1 MIRLNPSRNLAACA
15 HASHFIAL
23 FLLVG
28 LPAIWVT
35 QADGLG
41 ATNTPAV
48 IPWNQIG
55 AKVGANYQG
64 DGLAV
69 TPDGEGA
76 RLHCVFQRLDGEA
89 TPEGLWLTSTVTNT
103 PSDRFRV
110 TAAAVGR
117 VTPCAPKAAGRTFNN
132 QPPTTNIQLEEA
144 GIISL
149 SGQTVRFLRP
159 GLVEEYSVSMDG
171 VRQDFL
177 VPERPA
183 GTGELAVRLAVSGAR
198 VEPAA
203 AGARLVLDNSGRK
216 LAYSRLRATDAT
228 GKELPARIEVAGRAG
243 SPLPAAMGGDTD
255 SGAHRVTRPILVVVV
270 NDAEAVYPVRIDPTF
285 SDANWTSMGGSVA
298 SFPSANGPV
307 YAAVTDGFGNLYI
320 GGEFTVAG
328 NVIAINIAQWNGTN
342 WSALGS
348 GMGGDYHIVEALAV
362 SGSTL
367 YAGGEFTTAGG
378 IAATNIAQWNGSSWS
393 ALGSGMDRIVYAL
406 AVSGGTLYAGGF
418 FTNAGGN
425 LANCIAQW
433 NGSSWSALGSG
444 MNNGVRAL
452 AVSGDTLYAGGDFT
466 NAGGSAANC
475 IAKWDGSSWSA
486 LGSGMSGAS
495 YDFDG
500 DGDYEYGPSVSALA
514 VSGSMLY
521 AAGAFTS
528 AGGNPANYIAKWNG
542 SSWSALGSGIS
553 GSGGDIYGDDY
564 GPYVYALAMSGS
576 TLYAGGIF
584 YAAGGNSANCIAQ
597 WDGSSW
603 SPLGSGVSGAS
614 SEGDGVG
621 EYYGPYV
628 YALAVSGTGSNLY
641 VGGNFDTPVPSLAQ
655 WDGSSW
661 SVLGLNSMGG
671 VNGSVDALAVS
682 GSDLYVGGSFTT
694 VPGIAANSI
703 AKWDGSSW
711 SPIGAGMVGTHPYVY
726 ALAVSGGTLYAGGYF
741 TNAGGA
747 AANHIAQWDGSSWS
761 ALGSG
766 TSGGDNPYVSALAMS
781 GNNLFVGGG
790 FTNAGGSIV
799 NYIAKWDGNSWS
811 ALGSGMS
818 GASYYYDGVSY
829 EYAVYVSALAVSGS
843 TLFAGGY
850 FTNAGGVAANS
861 IAQWNGS
868 SWSAL
873 GSGMGGDDPIVSAL
887 AVSGS
892 TLFAGGQFTNAGGV
906 AATNIAQWN
915 GSSWSALGSGMN
927 IDVEALAVSGGTLYA
942 GGYFTTAGGSPANSI
957 AKWDGSSWSALG
969 SGMNYYVS
977 ALAVSGTGSDLYA
990 GGEFTTAGGK
1000 VSAYVARAI
1009 LRLPSLTLWQ
1019 TNSSSVAVSWPS
1031 PSPGFV
1037 LQQNSAGL
1045 DSGNWSNATDSIMDD
1060 GTNKMITQPM
1070 GTSSFFRLVLP

>member
-1 MIRLNPSRNLAACA
+1 MKTKLYSLFIGLVLLAMR
-15 HASHFIAL
+15 
-23 FLLVG
+23 
-28 LPAIWVT
+28 VT
-35 QADGLG
+35 QAAGLA
-41 ATNTPAV
+41 ATNTPTA

-55 AKVGANYQG
+55 AKAGANYQG

-69 TPDGEGA
+69 TPTGFGV

-110 TAAAVGR
+110 TAMVVGR
-117 VTPCAPKAAGRTFNN
+117 VTPCAPGAADRTSND
-132 QPPTTNIQLEEA
+132 QHPTSNIQLEDA
-144 GIISL
+144 GIITL
-149 SGQTVRFLRP
+149 AGQTVRLSRP

-171 VRQDFL
+171 VRQDFV
-177 VPERPA
+177 VPERPVGA
-183 GTGELAVRLAVSGAR
+183 GELVVRLAVSGAR

-203 AGARLVLDNSGRK
+203 SGARLVLDNSGRK
-216 LAYSRLRATDAT
+216 VAYSRLRATDAT
-228 GKELPARIEVAGRAG
+228 GRELAARIEIGQVGDEVTSLNSSDLFG
-243 SPLPAAMGGDTD
+243 SDIQEKSLLTSAPT
-255 SGAHRVTRPILVVVV
+255 SVTLVVVV
-270 NDAEAVYPVRIDPTF
+270 NDAAAVYPIRIDPTF
-285 SDANWTSMGGSVA
+285 SDANWISMGGSVA
-298 SFPSANGPV
+298 GYPSANGPV
-307 YAAVTDGFGNLYI
+307 YAAVTDGLGNLYI
-320 GGEFTVAG
+320 GGEYTVAG
-328 NVIAINIAQWNGTN
+328 NVIATNIAKWNGTN

-393 ALGSGMDRIVYAL
+393 ALGSGMNSVVYAL
-406 AVSGGTLYAGGF
+406 AVSGSTLYAGGF

-514 VSGSMLY
+514 VSGSTLY

-528 AGGNPANYIAKWNG
+528 AGGNLANYIAKWDG

-553 GSGGDIYGDDY
+553 GAGGDIYGDDY
-564 GPYVYALAMSGS
+564 GPSVSALAMSGS

-628 YALAVSGTGSNLY
+628 YALAVSGMGSNLY

-661 SVLGLNSMGG
+661 SVLGLNLMEG

-711 SPIGAGMVGTHPYVY
+711 SPLGAGMVGTYPYVY

-850 FTNAGGVAANS
+850 FTNAGGAAANS
-861 IAQWNGS
+861 IAKWNGS

-892 TLFAGGQFTNAGGV
+892 TLFAGGQFANAGGV

-1009 LRLPSLTLWQ
+1009 LRLPSVTLRQ

-1031 PSPGFV
+1031 PSMGFV
-1037 LQQNSAGL
+1037 LQQNTDGL
-1045 DSGNWSNATDSIMDD
+1045 GSGSWSNVTDSMLDD

-1070 GTSSFFRLVLP
+1070 GTNSFFRLVLH